1 MTVTSSNA
9 YPEIALDELPRYSD
23 WPARLMTPS
32 AVNLKTEP
40 EVWREF
46 DREKWG
52 ELLKHAK
59 ESPEFDLNAA
69 ERLEIDPETII
80 PAFDSGK
87 LLLAPYK
94 YVLAR
99 HLELYADVLGS
110 YAGSASAL
118 VEFGAGFGSKLL
130 RLSDTP
136 PFDRLPL
143 FAAELTNNGRALIEL
158 LAQRAGKQVAVGAC
172 DFREGTMSSF
182 GIPVDSIIFTS
193 FAAHYVPLLSS
204 KFVELFSG
212 LMPKVIVH
220 FEPCL
225 EHLDEK
231 SLHQLMCRHYI
242 LRNDYNRNIASLLK
256 SEERNGRIRIFSIQK
271 NVMGGNPLLPLS
283 VIAWTPTP

>member
-1 MTVTSSNA
+1 MTAAASNV
-9 YPEIALDELPRYSD
+9 YPEITLDALPHHSD
-23 WPARLMTPS
+23 WPARLMTPG

-40 EVWREF
+40 EVRREF

-52 ELLKHAK
+52 SLLKHAR
-59 ESPEFDLNAA
+59 ESPGFDLTAA
-69 ERLEIDPETII
+69 EKLEIDPETII

-94 YVLAR
+94 HVLAR
-99 HLELYADVLGS
+99 HLELYAEVLGT
-110 YAGSASAL
+110 YASSASAL

-130 RLSDTP
+130 RLSDIP

-143 FAAELTNNGRALIEL
+143 FAAELTNSGRALIEL
-158 LAQRAGKQVAVGAC
+158 LAKRAGKQIAVGAC
-172 DFREGTMSSF
+172 DFREGTMSGF
-182 GIPVDSIIFTS
+182 GIPAESIIFTS

-204 KFVELFSG
+204 RFVELFSA
-212 LMPKVIVH
+212 LKPKVVVH

-242 LRNDYNRNIASLLK
+242 LRNDYNRNIASLLEA
-256 SEERNGRIRIFSIQK
+256 EERNGKIRMLSIRK

-283 VIAWTPTP
+283 VIAWAPTP